1 MTHYKHLILSAM
13 AVPLAGLALS
23 SCATISEDECIAGS
37 WQDIGYND
45 GRAGN
50 SRGRF
55 ADIASTC
62 AKYDVI
68 PNRNA
73 YMSGYDSGLP
83 LYCTFDNGISRGES
97 GGDPNQECIAIN
109 ATPYLEGHAEGY
121 AVYQITSEHQ
131 SLIDDYEDA
140 LTALIE
146 VRRRLD
152 EEDNDADERRRLR
165 KKEIRLDDRREDLR
179 IEVRALER
187 QYGLPRYDF

>member
-97 GGDPNQECIAIN
+97 GG
-109 ATPYLEGHAEGY
+109 T
-121 AVYQITSEHQ
+121 
-131 SLIDDYEDA
+131 LIRNVLR
-140 LTALIE
+140 LTRPLIWR
-146 VRRRLD
+146 VMQKAMRFIKLPL
-152 EEDNDADERRRLR
+152 N
-165 KKEIRLDDRREDLR
+165 IR
-179 IEVRALER
+179 V
-187 QYGLPRYDF
+187 